1 MLGGLG
7 GKGEWR
13 DRGGRNF
20 WQFDLWGES
29 YLVCY
34 WNFKLTG
41 VIYEQI
47 YICSRYLKY
56 LPWSWILLQFVSTH
70 RPPAHYFITYAVQV
84 NFFTNI
90 CVSLLQK
97 ALTGF
102 VHVLSQADLFL
113 VEWLTVYIV
122 YIKHLW
128 LFVCNYIYNEGKQGN
143 VFTWLFCFFI
153 ISWS

>member
-1 MLGGLG
+1 MGTRKKNYKRRDLITLIWAKSAKIDNMLGGLG
-7 GKGEWR
+7 DKGGWR
-13 DRGGRNF
+13 DRGGWNF
-20 WQFDLWGES
+20 LQFDLWGES

-102 VHVLSQADLFL
+102 VHVLSQADLFSCRM
-113 VEWLTVYIV
+113 T
-122 YIKHLW
+122 
-128 LFVCNYIYNEGKQGN
+128 
-143 VFTWLFCFFI
+143 
-153 ISWS
+153 